1 MRYTNLN
8 NNIYYTLTDDLNYG
22 NRIQNIKI
30 CNEVMLDRLQLKYVG
45 VYRIGH
51 HSTSDD
57 SSAYRTDSEVR
68 YWVKEDHPIGRL
80 GFYMMNQGWWTE
92 QDEKNWK
99 NESRKQV
106 VVLIAQKK
114 LVL

>member
-1 MRYTNLN
+1 M
-8 NNIYYTLTDDLNYG
+8 
-22 NRIQNIKI
+22 
-30 CNEVMLDRLQLKYVG
+30 G

-106 VVLIAQKK
+106 CCITMVVLIAQKK